1 MAVICALGRP
11 PEDVASCCIA
21 AGFSPGKRKKQG
33 AKEWLDI
40 FLMDYRWAKDSGN
53 LKEGGSSYPTFLLY
67 SQNNMVI
74 YVHENLTNVRF
85 LKWWWHFRI
94 LEKKT
99 LLYLTRQNILYIW
112 NTTVAPWTTP
122 VKLDWTAIYT
132 IFVFEIAF
140 ESLRIHWRIP
150 MRIAMRILEW
160 ILDGLILC
168 MYGIRGSSQGS
179 SLYTFLTRLY
189 ITLKTV
195 CRFNRMVIGLAKLRP

>member
-1 MAVICALGRP
+1 MTWHLPHGLSMGKGFRKFEGRRFQLSNFSSLFSKQHGDICTWKPDKREVFEVMMTLY
-11 PEDVASCCIA
+11 DI
-21 AGFSPGKRKKQG
+21 GK
-33 AKEWLDI
+33 
-40 FLMDYRWAKDSGN
+40 
-53 LKEGGSSYPTFLLY
+53 
-67 SQNNMVI
+67 
-74 YVHENLTNVRF
+74 
-85 LKWWWHFRI
+85 
-94 LEKKT
+94 KKT